1 MKNYFEF
8 TIGDKTSKA
17 YKSLDNVYEIE
28 ASGLNLAQIFLDIA
42 VSGKILSFT
51 DATKI
56 LDLSIKAD
64 VTDFKER
71 SKFVNDYFNQKRF
84 KACDE
89 VSSFILN
96 LLKTPKNDSDDT
108 GDTEK
113 K

>member
-8 TIGDKTSKA
+8 TVGDKTFKA
-17 YKSLDNVYEIE
+17 YKTLENIYEIE

-42 VSGKILSFT
+42 SGKILSFT
-51 DATKI
+51 DARKI

-64 VTDFKER
+64 VNDFKER
-71 SKFVNDYFNQKRF
+71 SEFVNDYFNQKRF

-89 VSSFILN
+89 VSAFVLN
-96 LLKTPKNDSDDT
+96 LLATPKNDNDDT